1 VTFATGDPGIA
12 RVAPATVVTNVSGV
26 ATATVTGVKT
36 GNTSV
41 SATANGVTV
50 STPVKVPDLSVPGL
64 LVLILLIAFAA
75 ARRARQRPAA
85 A

>member
-1 VTFATGDPGIA
+1 
-12 RVAPATVVTNVSGV
+12 
-26 ATATVTGVKT
+26 
-36 GNTSV
+36 
-41 SATANGVTV
+41 
-50 STPVKVPDLSVPGL
+50 VPDLSGPGL